1 MKEPN
6 GLKLCLKLGCLSCRF
21 SAFKNR
27 LKSKFNR
34 LNKKI
39 FCQLF
44 FIFFRKIKLLQH
56 DRNFGRFYF
65 RYLMFVKYGQ
75 KPQIRYNIYS
85 PSLIILLKLPVY
97 LDNAATTPMDPIVL
111 DEMLPYFLENFGNAS
126 SSSHV
131 YGWTA
136 AEGVDIAR
144 QQVAELIGAHPSEI
158 VFTSGA
164 TESINLAIKGVF
176 ENYKEKGN
184 HIITCVTEHRAVLDT
199 CEWVEKTG
207 GTVTYLP
214 VNQEGLIDLV
224 ELEKAITN
232 QTILI
237 SIMYANNET
246 GTIQP
251 INEISELA
259 KKHGVL
265 FFSDATQAVGK
276 ILIDVNEDGIDML
289 SLSAHKL
296 YGPKGIGALYVR
308 RRNPKVNI
316 SSQIHGGGHE
326 KNMRSGTLNV
336 PGIVGLGK
344 ACEICM
350 MELASEPEAVAIL
363 RNLLER
369 ELLKIGGTKLNGDI
383 ENRLPNITNISFEDV
398 NGEALLLEICNEIAI
413 SRGSACSSVTTKPSH
428 VLKALGLSDNLAFS
442 SFRFSLG
449 RFTTISQ
456 IEYTVET
463 IRTMVENHRS
473 AVH

>member
-1 MKEPN
+1 M
-6 GLKLCLKLGCLSCRF
+6 
-21 SAFKNR
+21 
-27 LKSKFNR
+27 
-34 LNKKI
+34 
-39 FCQLF
+39 
-44 FIFFRKIKLLQH
+44 
-56 DRNFGRFYF
+56 
-65 RYLMFVKYGQ
+65 
-75 KPQIRYNIYS
+75 
-85 PSLIILLKLPVY
+85 KLPVY
-97 LDNAATTPMDPIVL
+97 LDNAATTPMDPKVL
-111 DEMLPYFLENFGNAS
+111 EEMLPYFLENFGNAAS
-126 SSSHV
+126 NSHV

-136 AEGVDIAR
+136 SEAVDIAR
-144 QQVAELIGAHPSEI
+144 EQVAELIGAHPSEI

-199 CEWVEKTG
+199 CEWVENTG
-207 GTVTYLP
+207 GKVTYLP
-214 VNQEGLIDLV
+214 VNPEGVIELT
-224 ELEKAITN
+224 ELENAITS

-237 SIMYANNET
+237 SIMFANNET

-251 INEISELA
+251 VEEISKLA
-259 KKHGVL
+259 RKHGIL

-276 ILIDVNEDGIDML
+276 ILIDVNEDGMDML

-344 ACEICM
+344 ACEICK
-350 MELASEPEAVAIL
+350 MELESEPGAVAVL

-369 ELLKIGGTKLNGDI
+369 ELLKMEGTKKNGSM
-383 ENRLPNITNISFEDV
+383 ENRLPNITNISFEHV
-398 NGEALLLEICNEIAI
+398 NGEALLLEICSEIAV

-428 VLKALGLSDNLAFS
+428 VLKALGLSDTLALS
-442 SFRFSLG
+442 SFRMSLG
-449 RFTTISQ
+449 RFTTLSQ
-456 IEYTVET
+456 IEYAVQT
-463 IRTMVENHRS
+463 IRTIVENHRS
-473 AVH
+473 NMH

>member
-1 MKEPN
+1 M
-6 GLKLCLKLGCLSCRF
+6 
-21 SAFKNR
+21 
-27 LKSKFNR
+27 
-34 LNKKI
+34 
-39 FCQLF
+39 
-44 FIFFRKIKLLQH
+44 
-56 DRNFGRFYF
+56 
-65 RYLMFVKYGQ
+65 
-75 KPQIRYNIYS
+75 
-85 PSLIILLKLPVY
+85 KLPVY
-97 LDNAATTPMDPIVL
+97 LDNAATTSMDPKVL

-126 SSSHV
+126 SNSHV

-136 AEGVDIAR
+136 AEAVDIAR
-144 QQVAELIGAHPSEI
+144 QQIAELIGAHTSEI

-199 CEWVEKTG
+199 CEWIENMG
-207 GTVTYLP
+207 GEITYLP
-214 VNQEGLIDLV
+214 VNPEGLIDLS
-224 ELEKAITN
+224 ELEKAITS

-251 INEISELA
+251 IQEISDLA
-259 KKHGVL
+259 RKNDIL

-296 YGPKGIGALYVR
+296 YGPKGMGALYVR
-308 RRNPKVNI
+308 RRNPKVTI

-350 MELASEPEAVAIL
+350 MELASEPDAIAVL
-363 RNLLER
+363 RNILER
-369 ELLKIGGTKLNGDI
+369 ELLKIDGTELNGSL
-383 ENRLPNITNISFEDV
+383 ENRLPNITNISFKNV
-398 NGEALLLEICNEIAI
+398 NGEDFLIEICRKIAI

-428 VLKALGLSDNLAFS
+428 VLKAHGLSDNLALS
-442 SFRFSLG
+442 SFRLSLG
-449 RFTTISQ
+449 RFTILSE
-456 IEYTVET
+456 IEFAVET
-463 IRTMVENHRS
+463 IRVIVENHR
-473 AVH
+473 VVK